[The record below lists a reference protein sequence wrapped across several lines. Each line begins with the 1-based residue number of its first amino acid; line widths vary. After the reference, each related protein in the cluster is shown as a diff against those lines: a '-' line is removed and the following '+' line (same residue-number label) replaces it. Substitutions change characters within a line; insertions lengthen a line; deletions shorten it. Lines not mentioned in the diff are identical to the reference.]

1 MYYNNNDK
9 ILIRR
14 LPKNI
19 IKPDG
24 SLFIDFNL
32 ADINTL
38 SDYGFYTLRNDN
50 SVPPSSNSIE
60 NISNRQIILDKP
72 YFDIIRE
79 WKQMP
84 SPTHYPTQ
92 PKEPPQELLEDVL

>member
-1 MYYNNNDK
+1 MYYNTTEN
-9 ILIRR
+9 LLLRR

-32 ADINTL
+32 ADINTQ

-50 SVPPSSNSIE
+50 NTPPSSNSIE
-60 NISNRQIILDKP
+60 NINNRQIILDKP
-72 YFDIIRE
+72 YFDIVRE
-79 WKQMP
+79 WKEIP
-84 SPTHYPTQ
+84 NITNYPTK
-92 PKEPPQELLEDVL
+92 PKEPPQELEDVL